1 MDLIKKLI
9 KPLRLLSIHT
19 RGPSHQLSLINIMA
33 QSLIALA
40 RDNDAIQVLYNE
52 YDDLIMSTFLEG
64 IDGYENVYDDITD
77 LIVRRNMCEAVASRR
92 TELLASIT
100 TLQALAVIPGSNLYV
115 VDCGSDHRCP
125 NGLRDPATASHILV
139 HVHGGIANTR
149 AFVEPGNKL
158 EDGDLATLAETFFGN
173 GECWFNSVF
182 DAVRQR
188 NPEAT
193 LVTNRVGATRVT
205 NRGCM
210 WLL

>member
-1 MDLIKKLI
+1 
-9 KPLRLLSIHT
+9 
-19 RGPSHQLSLINIMA
+19 MA
-33 QSLIALA
+33 HE
-40 RDNDAIQVLYNE
+40 DNDAILALYNE
-52 YDDLIMSTFLEG
+52 YDDLIHSTFLEG
-64 IDGYENVYDDITD
+64 IDGNETRSSDGNEDTMIYED
-77 LIVRRNMCEAVASRR
+77 MCKAVASRR

-100 TLQALAVIPGSNLYV
+100 ALQALAVIPGSNLYV
-115 VDCGSDHRCP
+115 VDCGSDYLGP
-125 NGLRDPATASHILV
+125 NGFRDPAVASHIIV

-158 EDGDLATLAETFFGN
+158 EDGDLATLAETVFAN

-193 LVTNRVGATRVT
+193 LVTNRGWATRVYDRDRECT
-205 NRGCM
+205 

>member
-1 MDLIKKLI
+1 MKKFDGHIKMVPLIKCY
-9 KPLRLLSIHT
+9 HT
-19 RGPSHQLSLINIMA
+19 NQVGMA
-33 QSLIALA
+33 QIASMA
-40 RDNDAIQVLYNE
+40 RDNDVLALYNE
-52 YDDLIMSTFLEG
+52 YDVLIHNTFLEG
-64 IDGYENVYDDITD
+64 IDGNEDTMIYEDEETSITD
-77 LIVRRNMCEAVASRR
+77 LIVRRNMCKAVASRR

-100 TLQALAVIPGSNLYV
+100 ALQALAVIPGSNLYV
-115 VDCGSDHRCP
+115 VDCGSDYRDP
-125 NGLRDPATASHILV
+125 SGFRDPAVASHVMV

-158 EDGDLATLAETFFGN
+158 EDGDLATLAEMVFGN

-193 LVTNRVGATRVT
+193 LVTNRGWATRVSDRECT
-205 NRGCM
+205 